1 MTYGD
6 VYKYN
11 NSYYIYIGT
20 SFFDRYCTLNMAR
33 EDILFATWILK
44 PMHFSLFIIIDT
56 LNRDV
61 EEYLSEVNIN
71 RLRVTVLRVN
81 VKDDF
86 IYQRN
91 IKGFLKPYQLKLK
104 FLYQKQYDNL
114 FMESSERY
122 DDEEEVKKD
131 IAKYFSGLQKKY
143 RNFVAFTKGSIIKD
157 KNGNQYQYAGF
168 PMDNWDEN
176 KTVALYDGTKV
187 RNIQR
192 EVLNNFTLVK
202 KKKVQV
208 LPLYEDYED
217 FANG

>member
-6 VYKYN
+6 VYKDN
-11 NSYYIYIGT
+11 NLYFVYIGT
-20 SFFDRYCTLNMAR
+20 SFFDRYNTWETTR
-33 EDILFATWILK
+33 KDILYATCVLQAKQW
-44 PMHFSLFIIIDT
+44 SLYIIVDIADIE
-56 LNRDV
+56 N
-61 EEYLSEVNIN
+61 YLI
-71 RLRVTVLRVN
+71 TVN
-81 VKDDF
+81 VKKLQVRSLHASYTENF
-86 IYQRN
+86 VYQRN
-91 IKGFLKPYQLKLK
+91 IKGFLKSYQIKLKL
-104 FLYQKQYDNL
+104 LYPELYDNR
-114 FMESSERY
+114 FMESSEHY

-192 EVLNNFTLVK
+192 EELNDFTLVE